1 MSAAFALLR
10 RDLSL
15 ILRNV
20 GETLTV
26 LAFFAIAATLFPFG
40 IGPEPQILAR
50 VATGIVWVVALLASL
65 LPLERLFQAEAD
77 EGGLD
82 QLLLAPAPLEALVL
96 AKCAALWIGNAVPL
110 IAVSPV
116 VAAMLQLPSEATFT
130 LLVSLLLGTPSLAL
144 LGGIGAALAVG
155 ARKGSAL
162 LALIVLP
169 LAIPVLIFA
178 VAAVEAQIGGLS
190 VRPHL
195 FLLAGFAV
203 FWLTVAPFAM
213 AAALRQSAS

>member
-15 ILRNV
+15 GLRNV

-26 LAFFAIAATLFPFG
+26 LAFFVIAATLFPFG

-96 AKCAALWIGNAVPL
+96 AKCAALWIGSAVPL
-110 IAVSPV
+110 IAVSPI
-116 VAAMLQLPSEATFT
+116 VAAMLQLPSEAFGT
-130 LLVSLLLGTPSLAL
+130 LLASLLLGTPSLAL

-178 VAAVEAQIGGLS
+178 VAAVEAQIAGLS

-213 AAALRQSAS
+213 AAALRQAAS

>member
-15 ILRNV
+15 GLRNV

-26 LAFFAIAATLFPFG
+26 LAFFVIAATLFPFG

-65 LPLERLFQAEAD
+65 LPLERLFQSEAD

-96 AKCAALWIGNAVPL
+96 AKCAALWIGSAVPL

-116 VAAMLQLPSEATFT
+116 VAAMLQLPSEATGI
-130 LLVSLLLGTPSLAL
+130 LLASLLLGTPSLAL
-144 LGGIGAALAVG
+144 LGGIGAALSVG

-213 AAALRQSAS
+213 AAALRQAAS

>member
-1 MSAAFALLR
+1 MSATLALLR

-15 ILRNV
+15 ALRNV

-26 LAFFAIAATLFPFG
+26 LAFFVIAATLFPFG

-65 LPLERLFQAEAD
+65 LPLERLFQSEAD

-96 AKCAALWIGNAVPL
+96 AKCAALWIGSALPL
-110 IAVSPV
+110 IAVSPI
-116 VAAMLQLPSEATFT
+116 VATMLQLPTEAYGT
-130 LLVSLLLGTPSLAL
+130 LLASLLLGTPSLAL

-213 AAALRQSAS
+213 AAALRQAAS

>member
-1 MSAAFALLR
+1 MSAALALLR
-10 RDLSL
+10 RDLAL
-15 ILRNV
+15 GLRNL

-26 LAFFAIAATLFPFG
+26 LAFFVIAATLFPFG

-65 LPLERLFQAEAD
+65 LPLERLFQSEAD

-82 QLLLAPAPLEALVL
+82 QLLLAPAPLEALAL
-96 AKCAALWIGNAVPL
+96 AKCAALWIGNALPL
-110 IAVSPV
+110 IAVSPI
-116 VAAMLQLPSEATFT
+116 VAAMLQLPSEAYGT
-130 LLVSLLLGTPSLAL
+130 LIASLLLGTPSLAL

-213 AAALRQSAS
+213 AAALRQAAS

>member
-1 MSAAFALLR
+1 MSATLALLR

-15 ILRNV
+15 ALRNV

-26 LAFFAIAATLFPFG
+26 LAFFVIAATLFPFG

-65 LPLERLFQAEAD
+65 LPLERLFQSEAD

-96 AKCAALWIGNAVPL
+96 AKCAALWIGSALPL
-110 IAVSPV
+110 IAVSPI
-116 VAAMLQLPSEATFT
+116 VATMLQLPNEAYGT
-130 LLVSLLLGTPSLAL
+130 LLASLLLGTPSLAL

-213 AAALRQSAS
+213 AAALRQAAS

>member
-15 ILRNV
+15 ALRNV

-26 LAFFAIAATLFPFG
+26 LAFFVIAATLFPFG

-50 VATGIVWVVALLASL
+50 VATGIVWVVALLASP
-65 LPLERLFQAEAD
+65 LPLERLFQSEAD

-82 QLLLAPAPLEALVL
+82 QLLLAPAPLEALAL
-96 AKCAALWIGNAVPL
+96 AKCAALWIGSALPL
-110 IAVSPV
+110 IAVSPI
-116 VAAMLQLPSEATFT
+116 VATMLQLPSEAYGT
-130 LLVSLLLGTPSLAL
+130 LLASLLLGTPSLAL

-195 FLLAGFAV
+195 LLLAGFAV

-213 AAALRQSAS
+213 AAALRQAAS

>member
-1 MSAAFALLR
+1 MSAALALLR

-15 ILRNV
+15 GLRNI

-26 LAFFAIAATLFPFG
+26 LAFFGIAATLFPFG

-82 QLLLAPAPLEALVL
+82 QLLLAPASLEMLAL
-96 AKCAALWIGNAVPL
+96 AKCAALWIGNALPL
-110 IAVSPV
+110 IAFSPV
-116 VAAMLQLPSEATFT
+116 VAAMLQLPSEATGT

-213 AAALRQSAS
+213 AAALRQAAS

>member
-15 ILRNV
+15 ALRNV

-26 LAFFAIAATLFPFG
+26 LAFFVIAATLFPFG

-82 QLLLAPAPLEALVL
+82 QLLLAPAPLEALAL
-96 AKCAALWIGNAVPL
+96 AKCAALWIGSALPL
-110 IAVSPV
+110 IAVSPI
-116 VAAMLQLPSEATFT
+116 VATMLQLPSEAYGT
-130 LLVSLLLGTPSLAL
+130 LLASLLLGTPSLAL

-213 AAALRQSAS
+213 AAALRQAAS

>member
-15 ILRNV
+15 GLRNV

-26 LAFFAIAATLFPFG
+26 LAFFVIAATLFPFG

-96 AKCAALWIGNAVPL
+96 AKCAALWLGSAVPL
-110 IAVSPV
+110 IAVSPI
-116 VAAMLQLPSEATFT
+116 VAAMLQLPSEAFGT
-130 LLVSLLLGTPSLAL
+130 LLASLLLGTPSLAL

-178 VAAVEAQIGGLS
+178 VAAVEAQIAGLS

-213 AAALRQSAS
+213 AAALRQAAS

>member
-1 MSAAFALLR
+1 MNAAFALLR

-15 ILRNV
+15 ALRNV

-82 QLLLAPAPLEALVL
+82 QLLLAPAPLEALAL
-96 AKCAALWIGNAVPL
+96 AKCAALWIGSAVPL
-110 IAVSPV
+110 IAVSPI
-116 VAAMLQLPSEATFT
+116 VAAMLQLPSEAFGT
-130 LLVSLLLGTPSLAL
+130 LLASLLLGTPSLAL

-178 VAAVEAQIGGLS
+178 VAAVEAQIAGLS

-213 AAALRQSAS
+213 AAALRQAAS

>member
-15 ILRNV
+15 SLRTG
-20 GETLTV
+20 GETLSV
-26 LAFFAIAATLFPFG
+26 LGFFVIAATLFPFG

-96 AKCAALWIGNAVPL
+96 AKCAALWIGSAVPL
-110 IAVSPV
+110 IAVSPI
-116 VAAMLQLPSEATFT
+116 VAAMLQLPSEAFGT
-130 LLVSLLLGTPSLAL
+130 LLASLLLGTPSLAL

-178 VAAVEAQIGGLS
+178 VAAVEAQIAGLS

-213 AAALRQSAS
+213 AAALRQAAS

>member
-1 MSAAFALLR
+1 MSAALALLR

-15 ILRNV
+15 ALRNV

-26 LAFFAIAATLFPFG
+26 LAFFVIAATLFPFG

-65 LPLERLFQAEAD
+65 LPLERLFQSEAD

-96 AKCAALWIGNAVPL
+96 AKCAALWIGSAVPL
-110 IAVSPV
+110 IAVSPI
-116 VAAMLQLPSEATFT
+116 VATMLQLPSEAYGT
-130 LLVSLLLGTPSLAL
+130 LIASLLLGTPSLAL

-213 AAALRQSAS
+213 AAALRQAAS

>member
-1 MSAAFALLR
+1 
-10 RDLSL
+10 
-15 ILRNV
+15 
-20 GETLTV
+20 
-26 LAFFAIAATLFPFG
+26 
-40 IGPEPQILAR
+40 
-50 VATGIVWVVALLASL
+50 
-65 LPLERLFQAEAD
+65 
-77 EGGLD
+77 
-82 QLLLAPAPLEALVL
+82 
-96 AKCAALWIGNAVPL
+96 
-110 IAVSPV
+110 
-116 VAAMLQLPSEATFT
+116 MLQLPSEAFGT
-130 LLVSLLLGTPSLAL
+130 LLASLLLGTPSLAL

-178 VAAVEAQIGGLS
+178 VAAVEAQIAGLS

-213 AAALRQSAS
+213 AAALRQAAS

>member
-15 ILRNV
+15 SLRNV

-26 LAFFAIAATLFPFG
+26 LAFFVIAATLFPFG

-96 AKCAALWIGNAVPL
+96 AKCAALWIGSAVPL
-110 IAVSPV
+110 IAVSPI
-116 VAAMLQLPSEATFT
+116 VAAMLQLPSEAFGT
-130 LLVSLLLGTPSLAL
+130 LLASLLLGTPSLAL

-178 VAAVEAQIGGLS
+178 VAAVEAQIAGLS

-213 AAALRQSAS
+213 AAALRQAAS

>member
-15 ILRNV
+15 ALRNV

-26 LAFFAIAATLFPFG
+26 LAFFVIAATLFPFG

-96 AKCAALWIGNAVPL
+96 AKCAALWIGSAVPL
-110 IAVSPV
+110 IAVSPI
-116 VAAMLQLPSEATFT
+116 VAAMLQLPSEAFGT
-130 LLVSLLLGTPSLAL
+130 LLASLLLGTPSLAL

-178 VAAVEAQIGGLS
+178 VAAVEAQIAGLS

-213 AAALRQSAS
+213 AAALRQAAS